1 MPLPAMPMSPSAAP
15 VTLWHVTRHTVT
27 RRDNSPCHAPTT
39 EPLLILDTI
48 LWYDEDETHSS
59 SSILHFNFN
68 ILARCTKAEIKE
80 VKYDKIWRHNW
91 ISFYLLKSAISRSNP
106 QLLKY
111 YFELTM
117 TICIKFTLLCSSSLF
132 TRLSCHYS
140 RVPVTWS
147 GCYSLL
153 KKL

>member
-1 MPLPAMPMSPSAAP
+1 MPTASNVSVSICLR
-15 VTLWHVTRHTVT
+15 VTIVTCHTSLSRCVT
-27 RRDNSPCHAPTT
+27 TPDVTHRLVSHCWCWALFSDMMKLMF
-39 EPLLILDTI
+39 LL
-48 LWYDEDETHSS
+48 
-59 SSILHFNFN
+59 NFN
-68 ILARCTKAEIKE
+68 LHTPVRAAAQSRDKRSKIF
-80 VKYDKIWRHNW
+80 KYDKIWRHNW

-132 TRLSCHYS
+132 TRLSCQYS